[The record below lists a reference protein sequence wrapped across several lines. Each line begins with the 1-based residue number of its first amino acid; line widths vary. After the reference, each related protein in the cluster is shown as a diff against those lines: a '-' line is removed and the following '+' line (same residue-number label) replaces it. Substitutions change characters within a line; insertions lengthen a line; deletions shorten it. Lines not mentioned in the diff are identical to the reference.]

1 MLNSS
6 QIVFTG
12 VISDVTLVFL
22 AVLGV
27 SIVLFGF
34 RKLLSLTNVK
44 NDFDYSS
51 GGGSYYQNGKK
62 IDY

>member
-6 QIVFTG
+6 QIVFIG
-12 VISDVTLVFL
+12 VTADVTLVFL
-22 AVLGV
+22 AILGV
-27 SIVLFGF
+27 IIVLYGF
-34 RKLLSLTNVK
+34 RKILSLLNVK

-62 IDY
+62 INY